1 MDSSRVFFFLS
12 INVFLAKRVLT
23 KRVLAKRVLTK
34 WVLTKRVLACW
45 STSMDGFLAAL
56 SLGKTFCH

>member
-1 MDSSRVFFFLS
+1 MDSSLVFLLS

-23 KRVLAKRVLTK
+23 KRVLTKR
-34 WVLTKRVLACW
+34 VLTKRVLACW
-45 STSMDGFLAAL
+45 FTSMDGFLAAL